1 MTTLTT
7 RGSLDAE
14 LKNLDENVTRLASM
28 VEDALTNALEALE
41 RQDYPRARSV
51 VAGDEEINQLRYT
64 IEQDCLRVL
73 AIQQPQASDLRKVVV
88 ITHIATE
95 LERIGDHASGIS
107 RLQLRMV
114 EEGIVDIDAL
124 HQLPKMG
131 ARAGKMIREAMQSY
145 LNSDVELANKVIN
158 RDNKMNRQYGQF
170 SSIMFEELDSAAPTP
185 TDNSEIRVPTYKL
198 WMAHNLERIGDRVTN
213 ICERIIFMITGTWT
227 EAD

>member
-7 RGSLDAE
+7 RGALDIE
-14 LKNLDENVTRLASM
+14 LKNLNENLIRLSSM
-28 VEDALTNALEALE
+28 VEDALTNALDALE
-41 RQDYPRARSV
+41 KQDYQRARNV

-73 AIQQPQASDLRKVVV
+73 AVQQPQASDLRRVVT
-88 ITHIATE
+88 ITNITGE

-107 RLQLRMV
+107 RLQLRLA
-114 EEGIVDIDAL
+114 EEGVVQIDSL

-131 ARAGKMIREAMQSY
+131 RRAEKMIREAMMAFLSE
-145 LNSDVELANKVIN
+145 DVDLANRVIG
-158 RDNKMNRQYGQF
+158 RDDKLNRQYGKF
-170 SSIMFEELDSAAPTP
+170 STVIFEEMSNTP
-185 TDNSEIRVPTYKL
+185 NEELEIRVPTYLL

-213 ICERIIFMITGTWT
+213 ICERIIFMVTGEWT

>member
-28 VEDALTNALEALE
+28 VEDALTNSLDALE
-41 RQDYPRARSV
+41 RKDYARARGV
-51 VAGDEEINQLRYT
+51 IAGDEEINQLRYT

-114 EEGIVDIDAL
+114 EEGIVEIDSL

-131 ARAGKMIREAMQSY
+131 KRGGKMIREAMQSY
-145 LNSDVELANKVIN
+145 LNADVELANKVIN

-170 SSIMFEELDSAAPTP
+170 SSIMFEELDSASASPAG
-185 TDNSEIRVPTYKL
+185 NAEIRLPTYML

>member
-14 LKNLDENVTRLASM
+14 LKNLDENLTRLASM
-28 VEDALTNALEALE
+28 VEDALTNALDALE
-41 RQDYPRARSV
+41 RQDYARARNV
-51 VAGDEEINQLRYT
+51 VTGDEEINQLRYT

-73 AIQQPQASDLRKVVV
+73 AIQQPQASDLRRVVV

-114 EEGIVDIDAL
+114 EEGAIAIDSL

-131 ARAGKMIREAMQSY
+131 RRAAKMIRESIQAY
-145 LNSDVELANKVIN
+145 LNSDEELATKVIN
-158 RDNKMNRQYGQF
+158 RDSKMNRNYGQF
-170 SSIMFEELDSAAPTP
+170 SSIIFDEMNSAAGAS
-185 TDNSEIRVPTYKL
+185 DYEIRVPTYML

-213 ICERIIFMITGTWT
+213 ICERIIFMVTGSWT

>member
-14 LKNLDENVTRLASM
+14 LKNLDENLTRLASM
-28 VEDALTNALEALE
+28 VEDALTSALDALE
-41 RQDYPRARSV
+41 RQDYARARSV
-51 VAGDEEINQLRYT
+51 VAGDEEINQLRYA

-73 AIQQPQASDLRKVVV
+73 AIQQPQASDLRRVVV
-88 ITHIATE
+88 ITHVATE

-114 EEGIVDIDAL
+114 EEGVVEIDSL

-131 ARAGKMIREAMQSY
+131 RRAAKMIRESIQAY
-145 LNSDVELANKVIN
+145 LDEDEALATKVIN
-158 RDNKMNRQYGQF
+158 RDSKMNRNYGQF
-170 SSIMFEELDSAAPTP
+170 SSIMFDEMNASAGGA
-185 TDNSEIRVPTYKL
+185 DYEIRVPTYML

-213 ICERIIFMITGTWT
+213 ICERIIFMISGTWT

>member
-14 LKNLDENVTRLASM
+14 LKNLDENLTRLASM
-28 VEDALTNALEALE
+28 VEDALTQSLDALE
-41 RQDYPRARSV
+41 RQDYPRARNV
-51 VAGDEEINQLRYT
+51 VAGDEDINQLRYT

-73 AIQQPQASDLRKVVV
+73 AIQQPQASDLRRVVV

-114 EEGIVDIDAL
+114 EEGIVEIDSL

-131 ARAGKMIREAMQSY
+131 RRAAKMVRESIEAY
-145 LNSDVELANKVIN
+145 LKEDEALANKVIN
-158 RDNKMNRQYGQF
+158 RDSKMNRNYGQF
-170 SSIMFEELDSAAPTP
+170 SSIMFEEMNSSAGG
-185 TDNSEIRVPTYKL
+185 DNYEVRVPTYML

>member
-14 LKNLDENVTRLASM
+14 LKNLNENLTRLASM
-28 VEDALTNALEALE
+28 VEHALTSSLDALEKK
-41 RQDYPRARSV
+41 DYNRARDV
-51 VAGDEEINQLRYT
+51 VTGDEEINQLRYT

-73 AIQQPQASDLRKVVV
+73 AIQQPQASDLRRVVV
-88 ITHIATE
+88 ITHLATE

-114 EEGIVDIDAL
+114 EEGIVDIDSL

-131 ARAGKMIREAMQSY
+131 RRGEKMIREAMQAY
-145 LNSDVELANKVIN
+145 LNEDIELANKVIN

-170 SSIMFEELDSAAPTP
+170 SSIMFDSMDAAEG
-185 TDNSEIRVPTYKL
+185 SVEVRVPTYLL

>member
-1 MTTLTT
+1 MSVLAT

-14 LKNLDENVTRLASM
+14 LKTLNENITRLSSM
-28 VEDALTNALEALE
+28 VHDALSTAMDALET
-41 RQDYPRARSV
+41 QDLQKARNV
-51 VAGDEEINQLRYT
+51 VNGDEEINQLRYT

-73 AIQQPQASDLRKVVV
+73 AIQQPQASDLRRVVV

-107 RLQLRMV
+107 RLQLRMI
-114 EEGIVDIDAL
+114 EEGVVQIESL

-131 ARAGKMIREAMQSY
+131 RRAAKMIRESVQAY
-145 LNSDVELANKVIN
+145 LEEDVKLANKVID
-158 RDNKMNRQYGQF
+158 RDNKIDRQYGRF
-170 SSIMFEELDSAAPTP
+170 SLIMFDTMDSAEEHVESRAPT
-185 TDNSEIRVPTYKL
+185 YLL

-213 ICERIIFMITGTWT
+213 ICERIIFMVTGEWT

>member
-7 RGSLDAE
+7 RGSLDTE
-14 LKNLDENVTRLASM
+14 LKNLDENLTRLASM
-28 VEDALTNALEALE
+28 VEDALTSALDSLE
-41 RQDYPRARSV
+41 RQDFQRARQV
-51 VAGDEEINQLRYT
+51 VAGDEEVNQLRYT

-73 AIQQPQASDLRKVVV
+73 AIQQPQASDLRRVVV

-107 RLQLRMV
+107 RLQLRMA
-114 EEGIVDIDAL
+114 EEGVVSIDSL

-131 ARAGKMIREAMQSY
+131 RRASKMIREAMESY
-145 LNSDVELANKVIN
+145 LKEDETLAHKVIN
-158 RDNKMNRQYGQF
+158 RDSKMNRNYGQF
-170 SSIMFEELDSAAPTP
+170 STIMFDEMNTAVGEGEA
-185 TDNSEIRVPTYKL
+185 NYEVRFPTYML

>member
-14 LKNLDENVTRLASM
+14 LKNLNENLTRLASM
-28 VEDALTNALEALE
+28 VEHALTSSLDALEKK
-41 RQDYPRARSV
+41 DYNRARDV
-51 VAGDEEINQLRYT
+51 VTGDEEINQLRYT

-73 AIQQPQASDLRKVVV
+73 AIQQPQASDLRRVVV
-88 ITHIATE
+88 ITHLATE

-114 EEGIVDIDAL
+114 EEGIVDIDSL

-131 ARAGKMIREAMQSY
+131 RRGEKMIREAMQAY
-145 LNSDVELANKVIN
+145 LNEDIELANKVIN
-158 RDNKMNRQYGQF
+158 RDNKMNRQYGLF
-170 SSIMFEELDSAAPTP
+170 SSIMFDSMDAAEG
-185 TDNSEIRVPTYKL
+185 SVEVRVPTYLL
-198 WMAHNLERIGDRVTN
+198 WMAHNLELIGDRVTN

>member
-14 LKNLDENVTRLASM
+14 LKNLNENLTRLASM
-28 VEDALTNALEALE
+28 VEHALTSSLDALEKK
-41 RQDYPRARSV
+41 DYNRARDV
-51 VAGDEEINQLRYT
+51 VTGDEEINQLRYT

-73 AIQQPQASDLRKVVV
+73 AIQQPQASDLRRVVV
-88 ITHIATE
+88 ITHLATE

-114 EEGIVDIDAL
+114 EEGIVDIDSL

-131 ARAGKMIREAMQSY
+131 RRGEKMIREAMQAY
-145 LNSDVELANKVIN
+145 LNEDIELANKVIN

-170 SSIMFEELDSAAPTP
+170 SSIMFDSMDAAEG
-185 TDNSEIRVPTYKL
+185 SVEVRVPTYLL
-198 WMAHNLERIGDRVTN
+198 WMAHNLERICDRVTN

>member
-14 LKNLDENVTRLASM
+14 LKNLDENLTRLASM
-28 VEDALTNALEALE
+28 VEDALTNALDALE
-41 RQDYPRARSV
+41 RQDYPRARNV

-73 AIQQPQASDLRKVVV
+73 AIQQPQASDLRRVVV
-88 ITHIATE
+88 ITHVATE

-114 EEGIVDIDAL
+114 EEGTIEIDSL

-131 ARAGKMIREAMQSY
+131 RRAGKMIREAIQAY
-145 LNSDVELANKVIN
+145 LNEDEELANKVIN
-158 RDNKMNRQYGQF
+158 RDSKMNRNYGQF
-170 SSIMFEELDSAAPTP
+170 SSIIFDEMNSAAGMV
-185 TDNSEIRVPTYKL
+185 DYEVRVPTYML

-213 ICERIIFMITGTWT
+213 ICERIIFMVSGTWT

>member
-14 LKNLDENVTRLASM
+14 LKNLDENLTRLASM
-28 VEDALTNALEALE
+28 VEDALTNALDALE
-41 RQDYPRARSV
+41 RQDYPRARNV
-51 VAGDEEINQLRYT
+51 VAGDDEINQLRYT

-73 AIQQPQASDLRKVVV
+73 AIQQPQASDLRRVVV
-88 ITHIATE
+88 ITHIASE

-114 EEGIVDIDAL
+114 EEGIVDIDSL

-131 ARAGKMIREAMQSY
+131 RRAGKMIRESIEAY
-145 LNSDVELANKVIN
+145 LKEDEALANKVIN
-158 RDNKMNRQYGQF
+158 RDSKMNRNYGQF
-170 SSIMFEELDSAAPTP
+170 SSIMFDEMNSAAGG
-185 TDNSEIRVPTYKL
+185 DNYEIRVPTYML

-213 ICERIIFMITGTWT
+213 ICERILFMITGTWT